1 MAIGIHKAAAGMV
14 AGMSRFG
21 AIANNLANAGTTG
34 YKRDLQFLR
43 LLTDKQIELSRR
55 KSRGAPVQT
64 FVEDQ
69 YTDFSQGE
77 LSETGN
83 RLDIAI
89 SGEGFFTLETPRGTA
104 YSRNGSFTINE
115 DNLLVDYNGNIVM
128 SDSGAISVNGSEINI
143 NRNGEIEVDGGNV
156 GKLRIVTFEDLTK
169 LRKAGNSLYIPLDES
184 VIPEVPRKSYIISQ
198 GYLETSNVNLISEMI
213 TMITLGKEFDANQK
227 IIQTNDE
234 LMRLEAREMGRV
246 R

>member
-1 MAIGIHKAAAGMV
+1 MARGIHKAAAGMI
-14 AGMSRFG
+14 AGMNRFG

-43 LLTDKQIELSRR
+43 LLTDRQIELG
-55 KSRGAPVQT
+55 RGRSPGSPVKIL
-64 FVEDQ
+64 VEDQ
-69 YTDFSQGE
+69 YTDYSQGE

-83 RLDIAI
+83 RLDVAI

-104 YSRNGSFTINE
+104 YSRNGSFTLNE

-128 SDSGAISVNGSEINI
+128 SDSGAISINGSEINI
-143 NRNGEIEVDGGNV
+143 NRNGEIEVDGGNI

-169 LRKAGNSLYIPLDES
+169 LRKTGNSLYVPLDES

-198 GYLETSNVNLISEMI
+198 GYLETSNVNLVSEMI
-213 TMITLGKEFDANQK
+213 TMITLGKEFEVNQK
-227 IIQTNDE
+227 IIQANDE